1 MRDHFIEKMS
11 DDKNKSS
18 DDESLRDI
26 EDFEAQIRQLVQA
39 AELEEENGSDDRLTQ
54 INVHHLSDWACFFQ
68 PVKLW

>member
-39 AELEEENGSDDRLTQ
+39 AELEEGNGSDDRLTQ
-54 INVHHLSDWACFFQ
+54 MNFFQ
-68 PVKLW
+68 PVKV